1 MHHHICSWAL
11 LHVQLLEVP
20 VFPNGQ
26 AEACLGVNLQAQQS
40 SLHAEALPHIRIVC
54 SCRPDNSACSDTRSS
69 CKWHQKHVYTVLPGC
84 RLSQKAWPNRS
95 MPWHQLTAPYRPS
108 SPAWRRNDWACH
120 LTVAAMMRVRVC
132 NQTCFCAQLQAIR
145 EDMAK
150 QKHAWASA
158 RRTLQAQQSSLQ
170 DECNDLA
177 CQLAERET
185 KLRSQEERI
194 AQLKKM
200 LEDANLAVAA
210 SRRNSEV
217 TFMHWAPCPLITVLL
232 SAKLHLITKCRL
244 AQVGGTHLC
253 SVYACQCCVL

>member
-1 MHHHICSWAL
+1 
-11 LHVQLLEVP
+11 
-20 VFPNGQ
+20 
-26 AEACLGVNLQAQQS
+26 
-40 SLHAEALPHIRIVC
+40 
-54 SCRPDNSACSDTRSS
+54 
-69 CKWHQKHVYTVLPGC
+69 
-84 RLSQKAWPNRS
+84 
-95 MPWHQLTAPYRPS
+95 
-108 SPAWRRNDWACH
+108 
-120 LTVAAMMRVRVC
+120 
-132 NQTCFCAQLQAIR
+132 
-145 EDMAK
+145 MAK

-217 TFMHWAPCPLITVLL
+217 MVTV
-232 SAKLHLITKCRL
+232 IRL
-244 AQVGGTHLC
+244 AFH
-253 SVYACQCCVL
+253 A